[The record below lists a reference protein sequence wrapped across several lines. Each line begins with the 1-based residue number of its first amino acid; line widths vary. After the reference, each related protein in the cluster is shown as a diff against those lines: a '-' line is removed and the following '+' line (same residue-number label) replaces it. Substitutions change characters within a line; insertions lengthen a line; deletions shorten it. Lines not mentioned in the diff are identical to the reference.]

1 MPTQKLLIIP
11 QNWLGDIVMSQTLLK
26 KIKSDNPKTS
36 IDILVNSS
44 LKNLVERMPE
54 INKVIILDC
63 NHRELGL
70 FKRLRLAKEIKKS
83 SYDRSIVLSRSLKSS
98 LIPYFAKIPIRTGEL
113 GELRYLLINDL
124 KEFSKESRRK
134 TASRYISMY
143 SDNNEKLSENYYP
156 SLDSNSENIK
166 NLSEKYDLKK
176 DKKVI
181 IFAPGAAFGPSK
193 MWPVNKFRELGKKL
207 NNDFKIL
214 ILGSNNEKSIGNDI
228 VTNKNMVN
236 LCGKTSIADAVDLMH
251 ISKFCVSNDSGLMHL
266 AAATNTKS
274 ISIYGSTSPDF
285 TPPLTKNKDI
295 HYKGMSCSPC
305 FEKKCKYGHYNCLV
319 DIHSDDVFKSF
330 K

>member
-26 KIKSDNPKTS
+26 KIKSNNPKTS

-63 NHRELGL
+63 SHRELGL

-83 SYDRSIVLSRSLKSS
+83 SYDQSIVLSRSLKSS

-143 SDNNEKLSENYYP
+143 SDNNEELSENYYP

>member
-11 QNWLGDIVMSQTLLK
+11 QNWLGDIVMTQTLLK
-26 KIKSDNPKTS
+26 KIKSNNPKTS

-63 NHRELGL
+63 SHRELGL

-143 SDNNEKLSENYYP
+143 SDNNEELSENYYP

>member
-26 KIKSDNPKTS
+26 KIKSNNPKTS

-143 SDNNEKLSENYYP
+143 SDKNEELSGNYYP

-214 ILGSNNEKSIGNDI
+214 ILGSNNEKSIGNAI

>member
-26 KIKSDNPKTS
+26 KIKSNNPKTS

-113 GELRYLLINDL
+113 GELRYLFINDL

-143 SDNNEKLSENYYP
+143 SDNNEELSENYYP

>member
-214 ILGSNNEKSIGNDI
+214 ILGSNNEKSIGNAI

>member
-26 KIKSDNPKTS
+26 KIKSNNPKTS

>member
-143 SDNNEKLSENYYP
+143 SDNNEELSENYYP

-207 NNDFKIL
+207 NNDFSEQIL
-214 ILGSNNEKSIGNDI
+214 
-228 VTNKNMVN
+228 
-236 LCGKTSIADAVDLMH
+236 
-251 ISKFCVSNDSGLMHL
+251 F
-266 AAATNTKS
+266 
-274 ISIYGSTSPDF
+274 
-285 TPPLTKNKDI
+285 
-295 HYKGMSCSPC
+295 
-305 FEKKCKYGHYNCLV
+305 
-319 DIHSDDVFKSF
+319 
-330 K
+330 

>member
-26 KIKSDNPKTS
+26 KIKSNNPKTS

-214 ILGSNNEKSIGNDI
+214 ILGSNNEKSIGNAI

>member
-1 MPTQKLLIIP
+1 
-11 QNWLGDIVMSQTLLK
+11 
-26 KIKSDNPKTS
+26 
-36 IDILVNSS
+36 
-44 LKNLVERMPE
+44 
-54 INKVIILDC
+54 
-63 NHRELGL
+63 
-70 FKRLRLAKEIKKS
+70 
-83 SYDRSIVLSRSLKSS
+83 
-98 LIPYFAKIPIRTGEL
+98 
-113 GELRYLLINDL
+113 
-124 KEFSKESRRK
+124 
-134 TASRYISMY
+134 MY
-143 SDNNEKLSENYYP
+143 SDNNEELSENYYP

>member
-26 KIKSDNPKTS
+26 KIKSNNPKTS

-143 SDNNEKLSENYYP
+143 SDNNEELSENYYP

-176 DKKVI
+176 DEKVI

>member
-26 KIKSDNPKTS
+26 KIKSNNPKTS

-176 DKKVI
+176 DEKVI